1 MATISSEDDAVKSM
15 KRKILNH
22 FKEKDIKLFNVID
35 EEIKIFSLDT
45 KEKTPNELF
54 QSLCRSIVGQQLS
67 GKAAESIH
75 NRFLTLFPRN
85 NVTPKKVLEFTE
97 HDLRNVGMSYGKARA
112 LRDHAQ
118 KVLDKRIVYKDIDKK
133 TDVEIKDMLLQIKGV
148 GPWTCEMFLMF
159 SLGKE
164 DIFSPKD
171 LGLQKGIQK
180 VYKLREKPDEIKA
193 ENLSKKWAPYRTYA
207 SIILW
212 HHLDT

>member
-15 KRKILNH
+15 KRKILDH
-22 FKEKDIKLFNVID
+22 FKESDPRLFNVID
-35 EEIKIFSLDT
+35 KEMRIFSLDS
-45 KEKTPNELF
+45 KEKTPSELF
-54 QSLCRSIVGQQLS
+54 QALCRSIVGQQLS
-67 GKAAESIH
+67 GKAAQSIH
-75 NRFLTLFPRN
+75 KRFLTLFPRN
-85 NVTPKKVLEFTE
+85 NVTPKKLIEFTE

-118 KVLDKRIVYKDIDKK
+118 KVLDKSVVYKDITKK
-133 TDVEIKDMLLQIKGV
+133 TDEEIKDMLLQIKGV

-159 SLGKE
+159 SLGRE

-180 VYKLREKPDEIKA
+180 VYKLKERPDEVKA
-193 ENLSKKWAPYRTYA
+193 EKLSKKWAPYRTYA

-212 HHLDT
+212 HHIDT